1 MLTAEQI
8 MTAQKANVEAMFEF
22 TSKAFVGVEK
32 LMELN
37 LQVVRTTMNE
47 MAETTKAALASKD
60 PKELMALQASLLRPT
75 AEKAAAYARH
85 VFDITSSTKEELR
98 RVTEANTAEAQRK
111 FMAVV
116 DNAARNAPAGTEN
129 AVALVKSAVAAT
141 NNAYDSINKAARQ
154 AAGVAEANL
163 QAMTSTAFRATQSA
177 VDMQAQ
183 AQANNKAKRTV

>member
-8 MTAQKANVEAMFEF
+8 MAAQKANVEAMFEF
-22 TSKAFVGVEK
+22 TSKAFGGVEK

-47 MAETTKAALASKD
+47 MAETTKAALAIKD
-60 PKELMALQASLLRPT
+60 PKELLALQTSLLQPT
-75 AEKAAAYARH
+75 TEKAAAYARH

-163 QAMTSTAFRATQSA
+163 QAMTSTAVRATQSA

-183 AQANNKAKRTV
+183 ANNKAKRPV